1 MSDLT
6 NNFMGVD
13 FDYSNAI
20 HKPSDSGSGPSMG
33 TEGRDIVN
41 NMKGMIDYG
50 MLLVK
55 QDNSNDSKRVQK
67 TPGKLG
73 NQYFINTNT
82 QCTNGNNKY
91 NKYIFISNRL
101 SGDMS
106 LSNFSGAP
114 TGLIPGMISN
124 IGRVDPVKFFDAV
137 FNETTGECKLV
148 KLKTFKQQPDGTT
161 TEETEQQYM
170 GVEDICEL
178 EKDHFADYDSSDDS
192 SDQYTSSRAG
202 HCDGFSNMKNN
213 YDEEKFYNM
222 PDDQM
227 MQIYLTTLTLLG
239 LYVTLKIIYKI

>member
-1 MSDLT
+1 MGDFT

-20 HKPSDSGSGPSMG
+20 HKPSDSNNGPSMG
-33 TEGRDIVN
+33 TRGLDIAN

-55 QDNSNDSKRVQK
+55 QDNSNDRKRVQK
-67 TPGKLG
+67 TRGKLG

-82 QCTNGNNKY
+82 QCNNDK
-91 NKYIFISNRL
+91 NKYIFISNRS
-101 SGDMS
+101 SGAIPS
-106 LSNFSGAP
+106 LNISGAP

-124 IGRVDPVKFFDAV
+124 IERINPVKFFNAV
-137 FNETTGECKLV
+137 FNETTGECELV
-148 KLKTFKQQPDGTT
+148 KLKTFKQLPDGTT
-161 TEETEQQYM
+161 DSGTDEHPTTEEQYM
-170 GVEDICEL
+170 GVEDLCEL
-178 EKDHFADYDSSDDS
+178 EKHHFANENDYADIRSKYCGES
-192 SDQYTSSRAG
+192 
-202 HCDGFSNMKNN
+202 FSNMGNN

>member
-1 MSDLT
+1 MGDLV

-20 HKPSDSGSGPSMG
+20 HKPRDSNNGPSMG
-33 TEGRDIVN
+33 TMGLDIVN

-55 QDNSNDSKRVQK
+55 QDNSNDRKRVQK
-67 TPGKLG
+67 TRGKLG

-82 QCTNGNNKY
+82 QCNNGN
-91 NKYIFISNRL
+91 NKYIFISNRS
-101 SGDMS
+101 SGAIPS
-106 LSNFSGAP
+106 FNISGAP
-114 TGLIPGMISN
+114 TGLIPGMVSN
-124 IGRVDPVKFFDAV
+124 IQRIDPVKFFNAV
-137 FNETTGECKLV
+137 FNETTDECRQV
-148 KLKTFKQQPDGTT
+148 NLKTFKQQPNGTIIPD
-161 TEETEQQYM
+161 TEIQHM
-170 GVEDICEL
+170 GVEDLCEL
-178 EKDHFADYDSSDDS
+178 KEEYFVDKNA
-192 SDQYTSSRAG
+192 YTNIQSTYCEA
-202 HCDGFSNMKNN
+202 FSNMGNN